1 MNSLLNPKKKKF
13 VVSIFV
19 FILMLILSLSFY
31 DNLQNQKKISSV
43 YASILDQ
50 ISKTISLAVKVK
62 DTSTIQQVMA
72 NSTLNREGNYLAVL
86 TREGTELFKIGRPEC
101 GDRLKFNV
109 DINFLNESVGRVES
123 CIQSE
128 LSYFS
133 RTFVAITFFGAFFV
147 ILVAYTFNRLI
158 KDVNKPIYDFAEF
171 ISNINFTTLELPR
184 VAESKQS
191 ENSNIKSLYKNI
203 SNLISNLKE
212 SQKELL
218 DKEKHMAMS
227 ELAAQ
232 VAHDI
237 RSPLAALE
245 MVLQSKEEIET
256 NKKELMKNAATRIN
270 DIAENLLEN
279 YRAPLAIST
288 GSKQHEKIDLLP
300 LAEGIVAEKKIQYQS
315 YSGLSI
321 EIENNTDTLS
331 CDIEA
336 NKVEVNRVLSNLIN
350 NAAEATEFGGNIVIR
365 LLRKEDKLEILIID
379 DGPGIPKEKISAL
392 TQKGISFGKKN
403 GNGLGLYHA
412 KKTLEDLKG
421 SLEIESE
428 LGFGTKVKMTIPA
441 TLEKESSNKVE
452 YALLDND
459 ELIRMTWEMS
469 AKKLGINLHTF
480 SHPSELYGNLKRLPK
495 ETSIYLDLN
504 LECDES
510 GLDVAKRLF
519 DQGYEN
525 IFLATGS
532 EELNL
537 EELDHIKDIVGKK
550 SPWNV
555 G

>member
-13 VVSIFV
+13 VVSIFI

-331 CDIEA
+331 CEIEA

-428 LGFGTKVKMTIPA
+428 LGFGTTVKMTIPA

>member
-1 MNSLLNPKKKKF
+1 
-13 VVSIFV
+13 
-19 FILMLILSLSFY
+19 MLILSLSFY